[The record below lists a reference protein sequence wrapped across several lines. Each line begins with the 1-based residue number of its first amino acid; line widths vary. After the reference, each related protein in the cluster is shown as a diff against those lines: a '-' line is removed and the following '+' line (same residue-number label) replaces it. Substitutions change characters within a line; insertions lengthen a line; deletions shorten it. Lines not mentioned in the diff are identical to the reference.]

1 MSTTTTAPGE
11 RLLWSGSVSHWHF
24 AGRWL
29 CIVLA
34 LAALVASFFVPLQSE
49 WIRDNFGGH
58 GAAAERGAW
67 IIRGVLLLAAVV
79 LLLWIA
85 VSRARRKYVITTKRV
100 GIEFGLVSKLSNE
113 IQIEHIRS
121 INLTTNGF
129 LGVLGV
135 GRLEFSSAATDD
147 AEVVFWQA
155 PRAQKLRDMVR
166 QLQAAG

>member
-1 MSTTTTAPGE
+1 MSTSSTAAGE
-11 RLLWSGSVSHWHF
+11 RILWSGSVSHWHF

-34 LAALVASFFVPLQSE
+34 LAALAASFFIPLQSE
-49 WIRDNFGGH
+49 WIRENFGGH
-58 GAAAERGAW
+58 GAAAEQGAW
-67 IIRGVLLLAAVV
+67 IVRGLLGLVAVV
-79 LLLWIA
+79 LFLWI
-85 VSRARRKYVITTKRV
+85 VISRARRKYTITTKRV
-100 GIEFGLVSKLSNE
+100 GIELGLVSKTSNE

-121 INLTTNGF
+121 INLTTNGL

-147 AEVVFWQA
+147 AEVVFWKA

-166 QLQAAG
+166 QLQTAT

>member
-1 MSTTTTAPGE
+1 MSTTTPAAGE
-11 RLLWSGSVSHWHF
+11 RILWSGSLSHWHF

-29 CIVLA
+29 CLLLA
-34 LAALVASFFVPLQSE
+34 LAALAASFFIPLQGD
-49 WIRDNFGGH
+49 WIRENFGGH

-67 IIRGVLLLAAVV
+67 IIRGLLLVAAVV
-79 LLLWIA
+79 LFAWIA
-85 VSRARRKYVITTKRV
+85 ISRARRKYVVSSRRV
-100 GIEFGLVSKLSNE
+100 GVEFGLISKTSNE

-121 INLTTNGF
+121 INLTTSGL

-166 QLQAAG
+166 QLQVTT